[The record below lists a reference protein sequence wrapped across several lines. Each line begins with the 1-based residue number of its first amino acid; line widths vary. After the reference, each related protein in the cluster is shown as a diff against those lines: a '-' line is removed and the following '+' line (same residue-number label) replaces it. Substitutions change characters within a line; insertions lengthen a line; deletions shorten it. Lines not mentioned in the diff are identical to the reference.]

1 MGSQRVK
8 HTWVTFIFT
17 HYIKWSNRL
26 DHLEKS
32 WMRSEKVSMTYK
44 VNLCKD
50 LPEVLH
56 LNMKELNSGNKIVQA
71 KSLQSCPPLC
81 NPRTC
86 SPPGSSVHGIL
97 QARILEWVAMLSSR
111 GSSQPRNWTRIFCLL
126 HWEAYSLPLMPHG
139 IKITGYLNKCPKG
152 TT

>member
-8 HTWVTFIFT
+8 HNWATFTFI
-17 HYIKWSNRL
+17 HYIKCSDRL

-32 WMRSEKVSMTYK
+32 RMRSEKGSMTYK
-44 VNLCKD
+44 VKLCKD

-56 LNMKELNSGNKIVQA
+56 SDIKDLNSGNKIVQA
-71 KSLQSCPPLC
+71 KSLQLCPLLC

-86 SPPGSSVHGIL
+86 SPPGTSVHGIL
-97 QARILEWVAMLSSR
+97 QARILVWVVMPSSR
-111 GSSQPRNWTRIFCLL
+111 GSSQPRNWTWIFCVLL
-126 HWEAYSLPLMPHG
+126 WKAHSLPLMTHG

-152 TT
+152 TI